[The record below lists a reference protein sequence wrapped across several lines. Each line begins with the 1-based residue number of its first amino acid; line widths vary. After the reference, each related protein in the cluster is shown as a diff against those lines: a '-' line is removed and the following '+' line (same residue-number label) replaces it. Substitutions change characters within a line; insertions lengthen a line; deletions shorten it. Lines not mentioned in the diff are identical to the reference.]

1 MAVKAGCRSV
11 RAADIHKLP
20 ADGLDDGI
28 VRLRTALNAALNN
41 RLPEV
46 DRVAPNAVGD
56 VAAGR
61 AESCSRG
68 PLHSGRQIGITIP
81 GFSRPE
87 MMTTEC
93 TECTECGGASR
104 CSLWYS
110 PSWWL
115 GVGTALRAVRHRE
128 PAGGVNHV
136 SLGLSE
142 RTFRSPVRENLR
154 ENRPY
159 LEPPAV
165 SLPNPVSLL
174 PTPSFRDIGLGR
186 IGMAGALA
194 GREPRRHQFC
204 GTGERPE
211 RARFAPDFGPA
222 MHRARCAFGR
232 CHRHAVR
239 SSILKIRAPYVA
251 SAHCGTHKN
260 TSARWLGQRTMQC
273 ARKTEVFCAD
283 G

>member
-1 MAVKAGCRSV
+1 MRHWRTAVKAVRRSV

-61 AESCSRG
+61 AESCSRE

-142 RTFRSPVRENLR
+142 RTFRSPVRKKLR
-154 ENRPY
+154 EKRPS
-159 LEPPAV
+159 LDPTRAPLLPPA
-165 SLPNPVSLL
+165 SSL
-174 PTPSFRDIGLGR
+174 PTPSFRDKSLVR
-186 IGMAGALA
+186 IGTAGTLA
-194 GREPRRHQFC
+194 GRELSRPRFR
-204 GTGERPE
+204 GAGERLD
-211 RARFAPDFGPA
+211 RSGFAPASHPA
-222 MHRARCAFGR
+222 TLDLVAASVRCFF
-232 CHRHAVR
+232 
-239 SSILKIRAPYVA
+239 P
-251 SAHCGTHKN
+251 
-260 TSARWLGQRTMQC
+260 QC
-273 ARKTEVFCAD
+273 KVQSLTP
-283 G
+283 